1 MRSVSVFLIF
11 PFFYALLFSEVMKV
25 NKYDGTVE
33 EFDIGPALNIYFEDV
48 EETEVMKILKIDQ
61 TTDVFNLT
69 DVFKIT
75 FNPGNESKDQPAEI
89 QQLAEASI
97 NNLSNYPNPFNP
109 STNIRFNL
117 ENAGFVKVEIYNQKG
132 QFVKSL
138 VRKQLEAGA
147 YEFFWD
153 GRTEN
158 NSYVSTGYYFTR
170 VDVANETKTQRMLLV
185 K

>member
-1 MRSVSVFLIF
+1 MRSVGFSLIF
-11 PFFYALLFSEVMKV
+11 LFFFTLLFSDVMKV
-25 NKYDGTVE
+25 NKCDGSVD
-33 EFDIGPALNIYFEDV
+33 EFDIGPALNIYFEGA
-48 EETEVMKILKIDQ
+48 EENEVLKVLKIDQ
-61 TTDVFNLT
+61 TTDVFNLA
-69 DVFKIT
+69 DILKIT
-75 FNPGNESKDQPAEI
+75 FNPGNESKDQPSEI
-89 QQLAEASI
+89 QALAEVSI
-97 NNLSNYPNPFNP
+97 KNLCNYPNPFNP
-109 STNIRFNL
+109 STHIRFNL
-117 ENAGFVKVEIYNQKG
+117 ENAGFVKVEIYNQNG

-170 VDVANETKTQRMLLV
+170 VDVANETKSQRMLLV